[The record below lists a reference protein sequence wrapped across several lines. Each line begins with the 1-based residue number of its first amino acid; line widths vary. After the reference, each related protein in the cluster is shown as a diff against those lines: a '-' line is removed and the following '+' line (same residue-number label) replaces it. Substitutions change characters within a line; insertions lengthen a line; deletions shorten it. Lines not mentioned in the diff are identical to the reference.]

1 MKIVL
6 AAHAFPPYT
15 GGLSYVV
22 EHLSVNLAKMG
33 FEVEV
38 LTLDIDGG
46 LPSYEEYNGVNV
58 RRFRGYAPDNCYF
71 IPSLEYI
78 EYLKKVKADVVHVH
92 NIGSLLTPI
101 TTAVV
106 SENSDKTKIVV
117 TPHHHEGGS
126 KWHTKIGW
134 LFYKPIARHALLK
147 ANVIHAVSDYEA
159 SLIKRDFGLEAVV
172 IPNGINEDVLRYR
185 WDPPKDRI
193 VITYAGRVE
202 KYKRLDLVLK
212 VAAELS
218 KSNLETTLR
227 VIGEGSDLQ
236 RIVKAAKNAGVNLE
250 TPGFLSRLKY
260 LEALSESTV
269 FINLSD
275 YEAYS
280 IVTAEA
286 LAMGV
291 PAIVAKPWGRIFE
304 DKGAYVVDKHDTHG
318 IAKLIMKIYNHE
330 IAFRGNNPSNDM
342 HKGIMPWPQVV
353 KQIVEKVYL

>member
-1 MKIVL
+1 VL

-101 TTAVV
+101 TTAVL
-106 SENSDKTKIVV
+106 SKNSDRPKIVI
-117 TPHHHEGGS
+117 TPHHHEAGS

-134 LFYKPIARHALLK
+134 LFYKPIAKQALLK

-159 SLIKRDFGLEAVV
+159 SLIKRDFGLEAFV

-202 KYKRLDLVLK
+202 RYKRLDLVLR
-212 VAAELS
+212 VVAELS
-218 KSNLETTLR
+218 KSNIETTLR
-227 VIGEGSDLQ
+227 VIGEGSDLE
-236 RIVKAAKNAGVNLE
+236 RIVKVAKNAGVNLE

-260 LEALSESTV
+260 LEALSKSTV
-269 FINLSD
+269 AINLSD

-280 IVTAEA
+280 LVTAEA

-291 PAIVAKPWGRIFE
+291 PTIVAKPWGSIFK
-304 DKGAYVVDKHDTHG
+304 DKGAYIVDKHDTHG
-318 IAKLIMKIYNHE
+318 IAKLIMKIYNQE
-330 IAFRGNNPSNDM
+330 IDYRGNIPSNYM
-342 HKGIMPWPQVV
+342 HEGIMPWPQVV